1 MRRSTVLTLPLQ
13 LVVPG
18 WVVISSSR
26 HLLKVPPC
34 LPLNYTKSYLTL
46 SILKV
51 QEWQT
56 AFRNYRDKQA
66 WARFL
71 VLVCRSWARF
81 LILVCRSWARLII
94 LACHSWVVIEGDFLK
109 LSCPFNLVI
118 IPFHFIQSRS
128 YDLAWKS
135 RSCLETRVS
144 LGAYPRVK
152 HLQGAPLG

>member
-1 MRRSTVLTLPLQ
+1 
-13 LVVPG
+13 VVPR

-81 LILVCRSWARLII
+81 LILICRSWARFLILVCRSWARFII
-94 LACHSWVVIEGDFLK
+94 LVCHSWVVIEGDFLK
-109 LSCPFNLVI
+109 LSFPFNLVI